1 MKRSKGAVRLARTG
15 ETQDEIATAIG
26 VSRAAVGY
34 WINGTKKPGPS
45 KRALMAERY
54 KIGAE
59 EWDEEAKAAR
69 ATAKAAPAA
78 VPAAVTVRE
87 LERATG
93 EAREAL
99 ASGPGG
105 PGMFDTLAIVARLG
119 SMAVGL
125 LDGLEADE
133 ESFPLEK
140 ARVMSSV
147 AGTAALVSKMN
158 GDFDLGARL
167 FKTPIWKKIEAALAA
182 GLEGHPAAAASVA
195 RELRRLGAGGAG

>member
-1 MKRSKGAVRLARTG
+1 M
-15 ETQDEIATAIG
+15 
-26 VSRAAVGY
+26 
-34 WINGTKKPGPS
+34 P
-45 KRALMAERY
+45 
-54 KIGAE
+54 
-59 EWDEEAKAAR
+59 
-69 ATAKAAPAA
+69 
-78 VPAAVTVRE
+78 VPAAVRE

-93 EAREAL
+93 EARAAL
-99 ASGPGG
+99 ASG

>member
-34 WINGTKKPGPS
+34 WINGAKKPGPA
-45 KRALMAERY
+45 KRALMVERY

-59 EWDEEAKAAR
+59 EWDEEAKVAR
-69 ATAKAAPAA
+69 ATTKRAEPAEL
-78 VPAAVTVRE
+78 PPVTVRE
-87 LERATG
+87 LELATG
-93 EAREAL
+93 EARA
-99 ASGPGG
+99 AMANGAGT
-105 PGMFDTLAIVARLG
+105 FDTLAIVARLG

-158 GDFDLGARL
+158 GDFDLGARI
-167 FKTPIWKKIEAALAA
+167 FKLPIWKQIEKALAA
-182 GLEGHPAAAASVA
+182 GLAGHPVAAASVA
-195 RELRRLGAGGAG
+195 RELRRLGAG